1 LYNKGTNKPKEK
13 NQVTLTKDQIET
25 LNAYN
30 GYELD
35 DNSQDYT
42 ESDLEEMAIEEE
54 VREMLLTA
62 INSVYTG
69 AEVFEVYD
77 TEGLVPQHCNNYLLS
92 DDGVTFSGVFVD
104 GDDNEVAFTIVDN
117 NGSWSIKY

>member
-1 LYNKGTNKPKEK
+1 M
-13 NQVTLTKDQIET
+13 TLTKDQNET

-30 GYELD
+30 GYELND
-35 DNSQDYT
+35 DFQDYT
-42 ESDLEEMAIEEE
+42 ETDWNEMTTEEE
-54 VREMLLTA
+54 VKEMLLTA

-77 TEGLVPQHCNNYLLS
+77 TEGRIPQHCNNYLLS
-92 DDGVTFSGVFVD
+92 DDGVTFSGVFID
-104 GDDNEVAFTIVDN
+104 DDDNEVAFTIVDN